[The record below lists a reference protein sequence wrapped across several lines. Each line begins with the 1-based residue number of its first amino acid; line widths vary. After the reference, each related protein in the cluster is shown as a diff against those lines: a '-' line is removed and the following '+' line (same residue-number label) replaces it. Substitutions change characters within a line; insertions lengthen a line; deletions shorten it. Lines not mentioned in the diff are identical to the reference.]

1 VVTSKKLI
9 QTLQP
14 YVPAMIVRRLAEDP
28 SPIRQPSAERLVAVV
43 MFADITDFTSLADR
57 LSQHDQ
63 VGPEE
68 LAALLNDYF
77 DRLIDIIQAYGGE
90 VTKFAGDA
98 LIALWPLPMRVPR
111 HGSEAESVLTEMA
124 CLATQ
129 CGLEI
134 QQSLADFSTVDG
146 SRLFLQVGIGVGDVY
161 SVHLGGVFDRWEF
174 LLSGTPLVQMS
185 LAKQQASPGHVVL
198 SAEVWE
204 LVQNFCVGE
213 PVGSGFVK
221 AVSLTRPVKLKPV
234 GLPLLTE
241 QARNGLQSYIPAAIL
256 SRLEAGHEDWISEI
270 RRVTVMFVKLPGYG
284 TSIKHPYMR
293 TIPEAQAVMEALQK
307 ALYRYAGSINKFN
320 VDDKGITLVAALGLP
335 PLSHCDDA
343 ARAVHVAFEM
353 QKALEGLNRPSAI
366 GITTGWVFCGPV
378 GNEQRR
384 EYTMVGT
391 VVNMAA
397 RLMQAAEERLVIS
410 GGLSDTL
417 CDKTTYDDIR
427 DQTTNPASLASQL
440 TFQTVRLTGVKGM
453 QQTVASYRPAKRSGY
468 LVVGHRSIPEKVR
481 IAGLNTERSY
491 LANRLRQLGAKN
503 NPDPDNL
510 LIIEGDSGSG
520 KTQLISELLNDAD
533 RMKIH
538 FLISAGEALDQT
550 TPYLAWQ
557 PIFER
562 MFGLDQRF
570 EDQSKLR
577 SQVLSQLPSIRGE
590 KGFPAFA
597 IRLAPLLNSVLP
609 LGFPES
615 RMTENM
621 EQNVRQR
628 MTHQFLLK
636 LLQRNFAGEVGNKSE
651 PALLVFEDGHW
662 LDEYSWRLIL
672 DFSQQVQSLLILVAT
687 RRICERAL
695 NPRIGRVCRWLNEA
709 SNVGWL
715 VLGKL
720 SQEDNLDL
728 LRQQLGVQSFPEPAF
743 EILRQK
749 TGGHPLFSI
758 ELAQYW
764 QKNGQIKIEGDSI
777 LLTVED
783 DKLKLVP
790 IPKETHQIIT
800 GRLERL
806 SPTLQL
812 ILKIASVIGKEF
824 SAGNLA
830 QIFPLPMGEE
840 NLIEALNTLETQ
852 DFIARL
858 SCEVDPTYKFTSD
871 FIQEVAL
878 SLLPQAKREEL
889 TIPINQS
896 GSIVRA
902 STC

>member
-1 VVTSKKLI
+1 
-9 QTLQP
+9 
-14 YVPAMIVRRLAEDP
+14 
-28 SPIRQPSAERLVAVV
+28 
-43 MFADITDFTSLADR
+43 
-57 LSQHDQ
+57 
-63 VGPEE
+63 
-68 LAALLNDYF
+68 
-77 DRLIDIIQAYGGE
+77 
-90 VTKFAGDA
+90 
-98 LIALWPLPMRVPR
+98 
-111 HGSEAESVLTEMA
+111 
-124 CLATQ
+124 
-129 CGLEI
+129 
-134 QQSLADFSTVDG
+134 
-146 SRLFLQVGIGVGDVY
+146 
-161 SVHLGGVFDRWEF
+161 
-174 LLSGTPLVQMS
+174 
-185 LAKQQASPGHVVL
+185 
-198 SAEVWE
+198 
-204 LVQNFCVGE
+204 
-213 PVGSGFVK
+213 
-221 AVSLTRPVKLKPV
+221 
-234 GLPLLTE
+234 
-241 QARNGLQSYIPAAIL
+241 
-256 SRLEAGHEDWISEI
+256 
-270 RRVTVMFVKLPGYG
+270 
-284 TSIKHPYMR
+284 
-293 TIPEAQAVMEALQK
+293 
-307 ALYRYAGSINKFN
+307 
-320 VDDKGITLVAALGLP
+320 
-335 PLSHCDDA
+335 
-343 ARAVHVAFEM
+343 
-353 QKALEGLNRPSAI
+353 
-366 GITTGWVFCGPV
+366 
-378 GNEQRR
+378 
-384 EYTMVGT
+384 
-391 VVNMAA
+391 
-397 RLMQAAEERLVIS
+397 
-410 GGLSDTL
+410 
-417 CDKTTYDDIR
+417 
-427 DQTTNPASLASQL
+427 
-440 TFQTVRLTGVKGM
+440 
-453 QQTVASYRPAKRSGY
+453 
-468 LVVGHRSIPEKVR
+468 
-481 IAGLNTERSY
+481 
-491 LANRLRQLGAKN
+491 
-503 NPDPDNL
+503 
-510 LIIEGDSGSG
+510 
-520 KTQLISELLNDAD
+520 
-533 RMKIH
+533 
-538 FLISAGEALDQT
+538 
-550 TPYLAWQ
+550 
-557 PIFER
+557 

-570 EDQSKLR
+570 EDQSTLR
-577 SQVLSQLPSIRGE
+577 SQVLSQLPPIRGE

-615 RMTENM
+615 RMTANM

-628 MTHQFLLK
+628 MTHQFLLR
-636 LLQRNFAGEVGNKSE
+636 LLQRNFAGEVGNKLE

-715 VLGKL
+715 VLSKL

-749 TGGHPLFSI
+749 TGSHPLFSI

-783 DKLKLVP
+783 DELKSVP

-858 SCEVDPTYKFTSD
+858 SSELDPAYKFTSD

-889 TIPINQS
+889 TIRINQS